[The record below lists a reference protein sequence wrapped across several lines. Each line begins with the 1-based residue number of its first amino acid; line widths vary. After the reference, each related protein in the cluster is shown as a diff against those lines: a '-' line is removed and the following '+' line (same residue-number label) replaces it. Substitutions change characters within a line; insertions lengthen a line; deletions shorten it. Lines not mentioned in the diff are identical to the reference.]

1 VFTFTAT
8 EPLCSSG
15 TFEDDVRVAV
25 RPFRAGTGNLLVR
38 TTYTC
43 TDGSGTFD
51 MLKHIFLTFGEEDD
65 FTNTGPVQIVGGTGD
80 YEGIVGH
87 GVDVG
92 TSDGSTGVGTITGFV
107 ALAHAAA

>member
-1 VFTFTAT
+1 
-8 EPLCSSG
+8 
-15 TFEDDVRVAV
+15 
-25 RPFRAGTGNLLVR
+25 
-38 TTYTC
+38 
-43 TDGSGTFD
+43 